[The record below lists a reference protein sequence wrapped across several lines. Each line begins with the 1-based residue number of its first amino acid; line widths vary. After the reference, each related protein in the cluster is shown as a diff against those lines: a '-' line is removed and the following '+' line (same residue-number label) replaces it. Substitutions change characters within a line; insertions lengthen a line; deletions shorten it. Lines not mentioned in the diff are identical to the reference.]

1 MELSE
6 VKKQSVKREV
16 VGVIEHRIFFKG
28 QNFLI
33 SPKVYFLFTREW

>member
-6 VKKQSVKREV
+6 VKKQLVKREV

-28 QNFLI
+28 KKKIF
-33 SPKVYFLFTREW
+33 